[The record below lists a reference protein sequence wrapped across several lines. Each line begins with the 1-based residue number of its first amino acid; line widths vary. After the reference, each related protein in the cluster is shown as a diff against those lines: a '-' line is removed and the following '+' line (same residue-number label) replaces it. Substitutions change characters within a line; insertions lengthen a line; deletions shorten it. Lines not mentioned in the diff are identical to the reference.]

1 MSSAWPRSGAP
12 PPEVAPGAV
21 RYEAASVALTARA
34 GHWALRI
41 ADLLSARFST
51 EPRAGDAISF
61 LRAWADAVEPRPGI
75 SPAAEPL
82 ALLGAR
88 YALSQ
93 DEEDLVLLAGLPEE
107 HEGLAS
113 TLRALHP
120 QGEPRVTAGLAA
132 LLLGAVTSD
141 RSRIRRLLC
150 EGAPV
155 RAGLVQLAGPGTL
168 FERSL
173 VCAERLWDAL
183 HGHDAWPAA
192 VRRVH
197 VPDAPAG
204 LEGWLDLVPVRNAI
218 AVLRSGIRS
227 TLLVNCPDDAVGLG
241 RCATIAQAAGAALVA
256 GRVPPG
262 DHAGIGLLAAHAAAR
277 GAVPVLVI
285 EEPPDTGTVAAQPLA
300 MRDLP
305 GVVFVAAAGR
315 VRTSADRPLLSI
327 PVGPIGIS
335 GHRAAWKRA
344 LPHLARDAAALAA
357 RHPLDPAHT
366 AAVAVDARALP
377 ADAPGAI
384 GMTEVSGLIRARAAL
399 DLPAGVEL
407 ATPDVPWDRL
417 VLPEE
422 ASFQLRDAVARLEHQ
437 SQVLDDW
444 GMRERARASRGA
456 RLMFSG
462 PPGTGKSLAAEAVAT
477 AASTDLLTVDVS
489 KLVSKWIGETEK
501 NLAAAFDAAERTQ
514 AVLFLDEADV
524 LFGARTE
531 INDAHDRY
539 ANLETAYLLQRL
551 NHFDGLAVLATNL
564 SHNVDPAFIRRMDFV
579 VEFPLPDLSCRK
591 DLWALHLPGDVICDD
606 IDIDTLARLYPVPG
620 GWIRNA
626 AVAAAFLAAGA
637 QDRIGQRYLVA
648 AIRREY
654 SKSGLPFPGEPPR
667 RSP

>member
-1 MSSAWPRSGAP
+1 MSRAWLRSTASSPYPAP
-12 PPEVAPGAV
+12 D
-21 RYEAASVALTARA
+21 EAASTALTARA
-34 GHWALRI
+34 GHWARRI
-41 ADLLSARFST
+41 ADLLSTRFT
-51 EPRAGDAISF
+51 GEPRADEAVSF
-61 LRAWADAVEPRPGI
+61 LRKWVDALEQPQPASRP
-75 SPAAEPL
+75 SPAPL
-82 ALLGAR
+82 AQLGAR
-88 YALSQ
+88 YLLSQ
-93 DEEDLVLLAGLPEE
+93 HEEDLILLAGLPEE

-120 QGEPRVTAGLAA
+120 HGEPRVTAGLAA
-132 LLLGAVTSD
+132 LLLGAVTGD
-141 RSRIRRLLC
+141 RSKVRRLLC
-150 EGAPV
+150 EGTPV
-155 RAGLVQLAGPGTL
+155 RAGLIRLPGPGTL

-173 VCAERLWDAL
+173 VCADRLWDAL

-192 VRRVH
+192 VPRVH
-197 VPDAPAG
+197 AGEAPAG

-218 AVLRSGIRS
+218 AVLRAGITS
-227 TLLVNCPDDAVGLG
+227 TLLVGCPDETVGLG
-241 RCATIAQAAGAALVA
+241 RCAALARAAGSPLAA
-256 GRVPPG
+256 GRVMPG
-262 DHAGIGLLAAHAAAR
+262 DQDGIALLAAHAAVR
-277 GAVPVLVI
+277 GAIPVLVLDAPVDR
-285 EEPPDTGTVAAQPLA
+285 EAAAAQVLA
-300 MRDLP
+300 IRDVP
-305 GVVFVAAAGR
+305 GAVFVITAGR
-315 VRTSADRPLLSI
+315 MRTSSDRPLLSVPAG
-327 PVGPIGIS
+327 PVGIAGY
-335 GHRAAWKRA
+335 RTAWRRA
-344 LPHLARDAAALAA
+344 LPHLAEDAAVLAA

-366 AAVAVDARALP
+366 VAVAADASALP

-399 DLPAGVEL
+399 DLPTGIEL
-407 ATPDVPWDRL
+407 TTPDVPWDRL
-417 VLPEE
+417 VLPDE
-422 ASFQLRDAVARLEHQ
+422 AAFQLRDAVARLEHQ

-477 AASTDLLTVDVS
+477 AATTDLLTVDVS

-514 AVLFLDEADV
+514 AVLFLDEADA

-531 INDAHDRY
+531 IHDAHDRY
-539 ANLETAYLLQRL
+539 ANLETSYLLQRL

-579 VEFPLPDLSCRK
+579 VEFPVPDLRCRKELWWLYLPDA
-591 DLWALHLPGDVICDD
+591 ALTGD

-626 AVAAAFLAAGA
+626 AVAAAFLAAAA
-637 QDRIGQRYLVA
+637 QDRIGPQHLVA
-648 AIRREY
+648 AVRREY